1 MRKQAEVS
9 EESLLKRVQLEIIV
23 KDGYEDNEDSDLDA
37 HTF

>member
-37 HTF
+37 HAF